1 MEGHA
6 IVTTADTARSASAL
20 RIVLAAERL
29 FALHGIDG
37 VSLRQISAEAG
48 SSNNS
53 AVHYHFGSKEG
64 LIAAIFHHRLPQ
76 IISERRLLTAR
87 CDPNDLRSRFEA
99 QYLPVLN
106 LADAPDNSYVSFVEQ
121 VQRRA
126 MASEPSSADFPELP
140 VEGQESHEEFRR
152 DIDRLLGDLD
162 EPLRAMRI
170 AEAEVLCLH
179 AAADRDRGVGTGTHL
194 PSFELFVNSLFDGI
208 TGFLTAPASE
218 ATRRW
223 VDRAGTVG
231 DQRLRLL

>member
-1 MEGHA
+1 VEGIA
-6 IVTTADTARSASAL
+6 TVTAADPAKSTPAL

-76 IISERRLLTAR
+76 LISERRLLTAR

-106 LADAPDNSYVSFVEQ
+106 LADASDNHYVSFVEQ

-126 MASEPSSADFPELP
+126 MASDRNTFELPELP
-140 VEGQESHEEFRR
+140 DEGQQSHEEFRL
-152 DIDRLLGDLD
+152 DLDRLLALLD
-162 EPLRAMRI
+162 EPLRSLRI
-170 AEAEVLCLH
+170 SEAEVLCLH
-179 AAADRDRGVGTGTHL
+179 AAADRDRAVGSGARR
-194 PSFELFVNSLFDGI
+194 PPFELFVNSLFDGI
-208 TGFLTAPASE
+208 TGFLTAPPSE
-218 ATRRW
+218 ATTRW
-223 VDRAGTVG
+223 LERTDHVA